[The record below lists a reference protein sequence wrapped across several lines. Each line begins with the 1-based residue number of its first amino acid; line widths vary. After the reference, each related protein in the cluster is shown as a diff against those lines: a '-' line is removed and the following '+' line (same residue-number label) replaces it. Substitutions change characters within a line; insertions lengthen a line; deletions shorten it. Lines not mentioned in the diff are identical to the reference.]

1 MNDRTENSD
10 PGGPPRVRG
19 ARPWTRLPSEVHA
32 VVAPLLP
39 RISDETV
46 QTIGREIPAYTRPL
60 EGEFGDVVRTGVEQA
75 LVQFAE
81 MIRDRQRRCPKR
93 AARVYVAL
101 GRGELRAGRSIGALL
116 AAYRIGAQVAW
127 RHLGRRRPAGRF
139 GAARIE
145 PARRVDLRLHRRALG
160 RLGRGLR
167 AGAGRP
173 APASSIAR
181 AAS

>member
-1 MNDRTENSD
+1 MNDRTENPD

-46 QTIGREIPAYTRPL
+46 QTIGREIPAYTRPF

-81 MIRDRQRRCPKR
+81 MIRVGSAVPEEGR
-93 AARVYVAL
+93 ALYVAL

-116 AAYRIGAQVAW
+116 AAAAEVDDT
-127 RHLGRRRPAGRF
+127 RRML
-139 GAARIE
+139 
-145 PARRVDLRLHRRALG
+145 RRNVSEELTLQALSFKLD
-160 RLGRGLR
+160 RVL
-167 AGAGRP
+167 
-173 APASSIAR
+173 